1 VLVNNAGVI
10 RDNLI
15 FKMTDEDWDT
25 VMGVHLRGA
34 FLMTRAVQKYMV
46 EHRYGRIVSLSSSSA
61 LGNRGQVNYSAA
73 KAGLQGFTK
82 TLAIELGQFGI
93 TANAVAP
100 GFIATDMT
108 AATAA
113 RLGVSFEDFKKAAA
127 DQIPVR
133 RIGEPDDVANTIS
146 FLVSEGASFV
156 SGQIIYVAGGPL
168 C

>member
-1 VLVNNAGVI
+1 
-10 RDNLI
+10 
-15 FKMTDEDWDT
+15 
-25 VMGVHLRGA
+25 
-34 FLMTRAVQKYMV
+34 
-46 EHRYGRIVSLSSSSA
+46 
-61 LGNRGQVNYSAA
+61 
-73 KAGLQGFTK
+73 
-82 TLAIELGQFGI
+82 
-93 TANAVAP
+93 VAP